1 MSANGQIVVIV
12 HKTLSVKMKNK
23 KGLSVAIT
31 AIVVIA
37 ISLVVL
43 LIVLS
48 FFTGGFGKSGQA
60 MRDISSEAEEVGSD
74 DVGEG
79 ITSNLK
85 LWKKGINQTC
95 AEDGDCGTLLVCHNS
110 KCKGDTLYECTGNPD
125 CKTNTCTND
134 LCT

>member
-1 MSANGQIVVIV
+1 VNKVE
-12 HKTLSVKMKNK
+12 NK
-23 KGLSVAIT
+23 KGMSIAIT

-48 FFTGGFGKSGQA
+48 FFTGGFGQSGQA

-74 DVGEG
+74 EVGEG

-85 LWKKGINQTC
+85 LWKKGINKTC
-95 AEDGDCGTLLVCHNS
+95 AEVGDCGSLLICHS
-110 KCKGDTLYECTGNPD
+110 GKCKGDTGYECTGNPD
-125 CKTNTCTND
+125 CKTNTCNNG